1 MAKVNDDLAIV
12 VGSQTS
18 RDAVNETVRDATA
31 GVANDTL
38 TDAQSVLFDED
49 SLSLSFE
56 RSESTEPV
64 VSGSFTKRAGYLQ
77 RIQPAFSFT
86 TNAMGGARDAA
97 PSGSGDWDLS
107 TAQELLYLGA
117 GLTGTSDTS
126 DTDYAL
132 GNLTYLTFKVW
143 RGSHSWTFPGCFLD
157 PTWNFTPGEK
167 ATITWTVLCDDIVFD
182 SADPFPT
189 SLVYDGADP
198 AGGQQTAAPP
208 VLKGAEA
215 EIAGLTRGFQSG
227 TLSLSNQSESYPD
240 SNAAN
245 GVVFE
250 QTGREIRFQGD
261 WYADSAQT
269 TGDTG
274 STADPGN
281 TTADFYNLE
290 SDVTSST
297 SLSFTLGTASGASTR
312 PTALSF
318 SIPNYRYTA
327 QSRVDSAGKVVWG
340 LDGYATSTTA
350 NAEMSITAK

>member
-1 MAKVNDDLAIV
+1 MAKINDDLAIV
-12 VGSQTS
+12 VGSQS
-18 RDAVNETVRDATA
+18 DRDTVNATVRDATA

-49 SLSLSFE
+49 SLSLSFD
-56 RSESTEPV
+56 RTESTEPV

-86 TNAMGGARDAA
+86 TNAMGGARDAT

-167 ATITWTVLCDDIVFD
+167 ATISWTVLCDDITFD
-182 SADPFPT
+182 SADTFPT
-189 SLVYDGADP
+189 SLVYDGASP

-208 VLKGAEA
+208 VLKGAA
-215 EIAGLTRGFQSG
+215 SEIAGLTRGFQSG
-227 TLSLSNQSESYPD
+227 TLSLSNESESYPD
-240 SNAAN
+240 SNATN

-261 WYADSAQT
+261 WYADSTQVDQS
-269 TGDTG
+269 GDPD
-274 STADPGN
+274 A

-297 SLSFTLGTASGASTR
+297 TLSFTLGTVTGASTR

-340 LDGYATSTTA
+340 LDGYATSTTS

>member
-1 MAKVNDDLAIV
+1 MAKVNENLAIV
-12 VGSQTS
+12 VGKQTD
-18 RDAVNETVRDATA
+18 RDTTNTTVQNATA
-31 GVANDTL
+31 GVATDTQ

-97 PSGSGDWDLS
+97 PTDAGDWNLS
-107 TAQELLYLGA
+107 TAQTLLYAGA
-117 GLTGTSDTS
+117 GFSTETEADPTTG
-126 DTDYAL
+126 YAL
-132 GNLTYLTFKVW
+132 GDLTYLTFKVW
-143 RGSHSWTFPGCFLD
+143 RGDHSWTFPGCFLD

-182 SADPFPT
+182 ANDTFPT
-189 SLVYDGADP
+189 SLAYDGTGS

-208 VLKGAEA
+208 VLKGAAA

-261 WYADSAQT
+261 WYADSTQT
-269 TGDTG
+269 DATGDPD
-274 STADPGN
+274 A

-297 SLSFTLGTASGASTR
+297 SLSFTLGTAVADGGSGR

-350 NAEMSITAK
+350 NAEMTITAK